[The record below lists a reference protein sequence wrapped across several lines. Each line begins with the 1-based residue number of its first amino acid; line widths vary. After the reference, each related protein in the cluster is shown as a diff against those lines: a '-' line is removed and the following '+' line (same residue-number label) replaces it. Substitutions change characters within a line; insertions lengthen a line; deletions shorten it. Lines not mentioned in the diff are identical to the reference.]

1 MNTAVRQFEFALLL
15 MLQRINE
22 LLEAIQSVIQGKL
35 AITLINSS
43 TLQNIL
49 RNVTLNL
56 PESYELIA
64 RIWIDICLYITS

>member
-1 MNTAVRQFEFALLL
+1 

-35 AITLINSS
+35 AITLINPC

-56 PESYELIA
+56 PESYELIPST
-64 RIWIDICLYITS
+64 WIDICLHITS